1 MDFTRRE
8 FLSIPPKAL
17 AAALLSGS
25 VGLGTGPG
33 CSGGDGNIEPSHPNI
48 LLLMV
53 DQQQIPPQGYGP
65 EEGVVR
71 GLKEIFG
78 FEQLSPDNSFTKFFP
93 AFLRLRQN
101 GVVLRTHYTASSACV
116 PSRAC
121 IMTGQ
126 YTTGV
131 DQTTGLFKTPEDVT
145 WLDPNGTP
153 TIGDWFRAVGYTTH
167 YFGKWHVS
175 DPERPDYM
183 EPWGFSDWESS
194 YPEPHGGGAYNLG
207 AYRDVGFVDNVV
219 NFLSKKGEDRSKV
232 PWFAVG
238 SLVNPHDCSSWPI
251 NWQMPDGSGVV
262 PWTSYPSPP
271 PNPRTGEKSN
281 PDQGNPDLHPDPNKG
296 LEVRLNP
303 DGFPQDN
310 CFLPPTFDESL
321 DDKPRCQYEFS
332 LKYGLAIKTKLKEL
346 EFLSPLPFQ
355 LQGENASAWSLAYN
369 QFYVYCHYLADLQ
382 IRRMLQ
388 ALDDN
393 GLTENTIVV
402 FLSDHGDMTGAHGA
416 MIQKWHSAYEE
427 ITRVPMVISSPL
439 VNPNKLEMREISQPT
454 SSIDLA
460 PTLLGLAGYNK
471 AKLNEVKASIQL
483 HAAVDDLVGADL
495 SPYIKGE
502 KTGAIPGPD
511 GHPRPGVLYRSNDMI
526 TELGRHPD
534 PDTQQEY
541 DNFLDNVEEARLQGL
556 PLESGPVMQP
566 NNVRALCTGDWKIIR
581 YVDPNGVEPDEWELY
596 YMVTDPIEQTNIV
609 DFRTGDVRDDV
620 TVHGWTTA
628 ELSAKNE
635 QLKVQLA
642 EQEALLLNK
651 PS

>member
-1 MDFTRRE
+1 MKITRRE

-17 AAALLSGS
+17 AASLLSGS
-25 VGLGTGPG
+25 VGFGTGSG
-33 CSGGDGNIEPSHPNI
+33 CSGGGGIVPSHPNI

-53 DQQQIPPQGYGP
+53 DQQQTPPQGYGP

-71 GLKEIFG
+71 GLKEILG
-78 FEQLSPDNSFTKFFP
+78 FEELSPDNSFTKFFP

-131 DQTTGLFKTPEDVT
+131 DQTTGVFKTPDHIT
-145 WLDPNGTP
+145 WLDPDSTP
-153 TIGDWFRAVGYTTH
+153 TIGDWFRALGYTTH

-175 DPERPDYM
+175 EPEAPDYM

-219 NFLSKKGEDRSKV
+219 NFLSKKGDDRSKV

-262 PWTSYPSPP
+262 PWTDYPPPP
-271 PNPRTGEKSN
+271 PNPAIGDPSN
-281 PDQGNPDLHPDPNKG
+281 PDQGNPELDPDPNKG
-296 LEVRLNP
+296 LVVGLNP

-346 EFLSPLPFQ
+346 EFLSPCPFQ

-382 IRRMLQ
+382 LHRMLQ

-439 VNPNKLEMREISQPT
+439 VNQNKLEMREIIQPT

-460 PTLLGLAGYNK
+460 PTLLGLAGFDK
-471 AKLNEVKASIQL
+471 KDVEEAKVSLNTVRT
-483 HAAVDDLVGADL
+483 VNDLVGTDL

-502 KTGAIPGPD
+502 TTGDIPGPD

-526 TELGRHPD
+526 TELGREPD
-534 PDTQQEY
+534 ADTQQEY
-541 DNFLDNVEEARLQGL
+541 DIFLDNVEEARLQGL
-556 PLESGPVMQP
+556 PLESGPVLQP
-566 NNVRALCTGDWKIIR
+566 NNVRALCTGDWKIVR
-581 YVDPNGVEPDEWELY
+581 YVDPKEVEPDEWELY
-596 YMVTDPIEQTNIV
+596 YLVTDPIENTNIV
-609 DFRTGDVRDDV
+609 DFSTGDVRDDV
-620 TVHGWTTA
+620 TVTGWTTA
-628 ELSAKNE
+628 ELRAKNE
-635 QLKVQLA
+635 QLKVELA
-642 EQEALLLNK
+642 EQEALLLNG
-651 PS
+651 SS